1 MSESKTEKKGMP
13 LWGKLL
19 ALAVLV
25 VVIFF
30 ARQYIYEQEAEAYR
44 KAQEELDYAKNVAAD
59 NVAFLYF
66 QKENPGRDIFLAVE
80 EDLTDDGLKDLVVIY
95 HNPEEG
101 LVNWMVALVN
111 RGDGTYDITKPT
123 RAPIENQA
131 IRFFDMDQEGEM
143 EFICTGEKDGQ
154 VGYAIYRII
163 SGELIDLFGEDM
175 EDCC

>member
-1 MSESKTEKKGMP
+1 MKEKKQKKDVP

-19 ALAVLV
+19 GLALLVL
-25 VVIFF
+25 VIFF
-30 ARQYIYEQEAEAYR
+30 ARQYIYEKEAEVYR
-44 KAQEELDYAKNVAAD
+44 RAQEELNYAKAVPDD
-59 NVAFLYF
+59 NVALLYF
-66 QKENPGRDIFLAVE
+66 QKEVPGREIILPVE
-80 EDLTDDGLKDLVVIY
+80 ADLTGDGLLDLVVIY

-101 LVNWMVALVN
+101 RINWMVALAN
-111 RGDGTYDITKPT
+111 RGDGTYDITPPT

-131 IRFFDMDQEGEM
+131 IRFFDMDQEEPL
-143 EFICTGEKDGQ
+143 EFICTGEKDGE

>member
-1 MSESKTEKKGMP
+1 MNKTKRNKPFP

-19 ALAVLV
+19 LMAAFVM
-25 VVIFF
+25 VIFF
-30 ARQYIYEQEAEAYR
+30 AREYIYEKEAEVYR
-44 KAQEELDYAKNVAAD
+44 RAQEELNYAKPVAED

-66 QKENPGRDIFLAVE
+66 QREVPGREIFLAVE
-80 EDLTDDGLKDLVVIY
+80 EDLTNDALMDLVVIY

-101 LVNWMVALVN
+101 RMNWMVALVN
-111 RGDGTYDITKPT
+111 RGDGTYDITEPT

-131 IRFFDMDQEGEM
+131 IRFFNMDQEGEL
-143 EFICTGEKDGQ
+143 EFICTGEKDGE